1 MRAGKGEEG
10 VQSLMPAIPSV
21 HVAQD
26 TLPILPLE
34 WHKFSL
40 TMPLKDL
47 RKREA
52 THLYEALPSCA
63 PDRHLFHHLNIPGRW
78 LMLPLFMGKKTEAQ
92 E

>member
-21 HVAQD
+21 DVVQD

-34 WHKFSL
+34 WPKFSL

-47 RKREA
+47 RKREQ
-52 THLYEALPSCA
+52 L
-63 PDRHLFHHLNIPGRW
+63 I
-78 LMLPLFMGKKTEAQ
+78 FMKHCLSVLLTGIYFII
-92 E
+92 